1 MRRQTRRFL
10 FAAALGGLAALAGAR
25 GARAGFTVTLD
36 STAPDGGS
44 NTVFNY
50 SASIPVGDQINPGDF
65 FRIYDFA
72 GLVGSPVSPA
82 GWTATVANSNPT
94 PPPNVI
100 LTHGDDPT
108 IPNITWTYNP
118 GGAPILGAATVTG
131 FSATST
137 LTFLGAIKDF
147 VGRDTKSTGPT
158 AGSPVDSIGDVRVP
172 GVPEPSSLL
181 SASFGA
187 LALGTLI
194 ALRHR
199 RAAGRASA

>member
-1 MRRQTRRFL
+1 MRRQTRQIL

-36 STAPDGGS
+36 STTPSGS
-44 NTVFNY
+44 NTQFNY

-72 GLVGSPVSPA
+72 GMVGSPVAPA
-82 GWTATVANSNPT
+82 GWTATVANANPT

-100 LTHGDDPT
+100 LTHGDDPAV
-108 IPNITWTYNP
+108 PNITWTYNA
-118 GGAPILGAATVTG
+118 GGAPILGSATVTG
-131 FSATST
+131 FQATST
-137 LTFLGAIKDF
+137 LGALGAIKDF
-147 VGRDTKSTGPT
+147 VGRDTKATGPT
-158 AGSPVDSIGDVRVP
+158 AGTFVDSIGDVKVP

-187 LALGTLI
+187 LALGTLF

-199 RAAGRASA
+199 RVAGRAAA